1 MNNLDN
7 ELKTGTT
14 TLGLVCK
21 DSVVLAADCRV
32 TAGNLIVDSEF
43 EKVFPVS
50 ENMAVTVAG
59 SVSTVQMLVQYLKSE
74 LNMLKIKNNRK
85 PTTHEA
91 VNLLRNWVYTVIRQ
105 PTMIPGI
112 AHFLFA
118 GYDNYGVH
126 LYDVS
131 PDGSLNKD
139 NKFKTTG
146 SGSTFVYGVLEN
158 KYKENMSEEE
168 GVKLAIECVDAAIQ
182 RDNASGNGINVYV
195 INKDGVKKVASKRVN
210 THLN

>member
-1 MNNLDN
+1 MDN
-7 ELKTGTT
+7 LKTGTT

-21 DSVVLAADCRV
+21 DCIVLAADCRV

-50 ENMAVTVAG
+50 ESMAVTVAG

-74 LNMLKIKNNRK
+74 LSMLKIRNNRK

-91 VNLLRNWVYTVIRQ
+91 VNLLRNWVYSVIRQ

-118 GYDNYGVH
+118 GCDSYGVH
-126 LYDVS
+126 LYDVA

-158 KYKENMSEEE
+158 KYKEHMTEEE
-168 GVKLAIECVDAAIQ
+168 GIKLAIECVDAAIQ

-195 INKDGVKKVASKRVN
+195 INKDGVKKAATKKVN